1 MKKIFC
7 LILIILFSLGG
18 CIRHS
23 DQGLTKRIRIKS
35 SAEKTNLMGLTIKLP
50 VDDMQAS
57 INFYKDI
64 CGLEP
69 VSFYPDRQN
78 AELVILAKGDAEL
91 MLQKTDGFIEEFPEY
106 KDKTSGGTF
115 SLYFEVKDI
124 IMMYE
129 NAISKIRILKELHQ
143 TPYGTREF
151 TIKDNNGY
159 IITFAESI

>member
-23 DQGLTKRIRIKS
+23 DQGLTKRVRIKS
-35 SAEKTNLMGLTIKLP
+35 PAEKTNLTGLTIKLP

-69 VSFYPDRQN
+69 VSYYPDRQN

-106 KDKTSGGTF
+106 KEY
-115 SLYFEVKDI
+115 LAY
-124 IMMYE
+124 
-129 NAISKIRILKELHQ
+129 IL
-143 TPYGTREF
+143 R
-151 TIKDNNGY
+151 
-159 IITFAESI
+159 